1 MVSGSMDKPEK
12 NGQKLVIVG
21 AGEFAEIAYEYFTYD
36 SPYEIVAFTVEK
48 DYLKNDRLYDLPVV
62 PFDEVNEI
70 FPITEYKAFVAVPYT
85 NFNRLRTRLYNETK
99 SKGYELVSY
108 ISSKAFVWRN
118 ATVGE
123 NCFIFENNVIQHHVN
138 VGNNVILWSGN
149 HIGHRTVIK
158 DNCFISSHAVIAG
171 NCEIGENCFIG
182 VNSTFN
188 DEIKVGK
195 DCFISSGALVI
206 KNALEGKIYKGSPA
220 IASSVDVYRYFN
232 IESELVL

>member
-1 MVSGSMDKPEK
+1 MDTMDKPLK
-12 NGQKLVIVG
+12 NGEKLVIVG

-36 SPYEIVAFTVEK
+36 SPYEIVAFAAEK
-48 DYLKNDRLYDLPVV
+48 DYIKNDKLYDLPVV
-62 PFDEVNEI
+62 PFEEVHQI
-70 FPITEYKAFVAVPYT
+70 YPVTEYKAFVAVPYT
-85 NFNRLRTRLYNETK
+85 NFNRLRTRFYHETK
-99 SKGYELVSY
+99 NKGYELVTY

-118 ATVGE
+118 VTIGE
-123 NCFIFENNVIQHHVN
+123 NCFIFENNVLQHHVS

-149 HIGHRTVIK
+149 HIGHRSVIK

-206 KNALEGKIYKGSPA
+206 KDALEGKIYKGSPA
-220 IASSVDVYRYFN
+220 KASPMDVYRYFN
-232 IESELVL
+232 IESELVF